1 MRDTGHPMLA
11 IPAAGQ
17 ASCGLV
23 DALFKT
29 EKIRISRCLLSFVP
43 QSPLSLTVRC
53 TLGRFVSS
61 RNPALLLA
69 EKLSQPPVQLTQ
81 SPIEFHALRDQRRD
95 PCKVPFALRLGDRAP
110 QLPLPML
117 HGVLFQR

>member
-43 QSPLSLTVRC
+43 QSPV
-53 TLGRFVSS
+53 LGRFVSS

-81 SPIEFHALRDQRRD
+81 SPIELHAFRDQRRD